1 MTVFS
6 VFNMSGGVGK
16 TTLTM
21 NLAYELKTRGL
32 RTLAVDMDPQA
43 SLTTFFG
50 LDPYE
55 LNQTIHNSLMNSE
68 PLPVESSE
76 WCDLV
81 PSNLHLA
88 QAELSLTAELRREY
102 RLSDALNKV
111 ASQYDVIIIDGP
123 PSLGLL
129 SVNCLVAADYLLVPL
144 ATNYKAVE
152 ATMGLLRVSIEIAG
166 KVNPS
171 LKVLGLVPTM
181 YDKRTTGSRRA
192 KEAID
197 EIADQLKL
205 PMFDG
210 MQVFEPIPLRIAISD
225 AQEAHQPLAVYDAK
239 NDGLLPIK
247 KIADVIVKRAEVA
260 V

>member
-21 NLAYELKTRGL
+21 NLAYELKTRGIS
-32 RTLAVDMDPQA
+32 TLAVDMDPQA

-50 LDPYE
+50 LDAYE
-55 LNQTIHNSLMNSE
+55 LPKTIHSSLMDSE
-68 PLPVESSE
+68 PLPIESSA
-76 WCDLV
+76 WSDLV
-81 PSNLHLA
+81 PANLKLT

-102 RLSDALNKV
+102 RLADALSKV
-111 ASQYDVIIIDGP
+111 ADKYEVIIIDGP

-129 SVNCLVAADYLLVPL
+129 SVNCLVAADYLVVPL

-166 KVNPS
+166 KVNPK

-181 YDKRTTGSRRA
+181 FDRRTSGSRRA

-197 EIADQLKL
+197 EIAKQLNL
-205 PMFDG
+205 PMFEG
-210 MQVFEPIPLRIAISD
+210 MEVFSPIPLRTAISD
-225 AQEAHQPLAVYDAK
+225 AQEAHQPLSVYDSK
-239 NDGLLPIK
+239 NDGLEPMRE
-247 KIADVIVKRAEVA
+247 IADAMASRVEVT

>member
-1 MTVFS
+1 MAVFS

-21 NLAYELKTRGL
+21 NLAYELNARGVK
-32 RTLAVDMDPQA
+32 TLAVDMDPQA

-50 LDPYE
+50 LDAYE
-55 LNQTIHNSLMNSE
+55 LPKTIHNSLMNSE
-68 PLPVESSE
+68 PLPIESSE
-76 WCDLV
+76 WCDLA
-81 PSNLHLA
+81 PANLTLA

-102 RLSDALNKV
+102 RLADALSKI
-111 ASQYDVIIIDGP
+111 SDQYDAIIVDGP

-129 SVNCLVAADYLLVPL
+129 SVNCLVAADYLIVPL

-152 ATMGLLRVSIEIAG
+152 ATMGLLRVSIEIAS
-166 KVNPS
+166 KVNPG

-181 YDKRTTGSRRA
+181 FDRRTSGARRA

-197 EIADQLKL
+197 DIAKQLQL
-205 PMFDG
+205 PMFEG
-210 MQVFEPIPLRIAISD
+210 MQVFAPVPLRTAISD
-225 AQEAHQPLAVYDAK
+225 AQEAHQPLSVYDSK
-239 NDGLLPIK
+239 NDGLKAIR
-247 KIADVIVKRAEVA
+247 KIADVMASRVEVT

>member
-6 VFNMSGGVGK
+6 IFNMSGGVGK

-21 NLAYELKTRGL
+21 NLSHELNTRGVK
-32 RTLAVDMDPQA
+32 TLAVDMDPQA

-50 LDPYE
+50 LDAYE
-55 LNQTIHNSLMNSE
+55 LPETIHNSLMDSE
-68 PLPVESSE
+68 PLPIESSE
-76 WCDLV
+76 WCDLA
-81 PSNLHLA
+81 PANLTLA

-102 RLSDALNKV
+102 RLADALSKV
-111 ASQYDVIIIDGP
+111 SDQYDAIIVDGP

-129 SVNCLVAADYLLVPL
+129 SVNCLVAADYLIVPL

-152 ATMGLLRVSIEIAG
+152 ATMGLLRVSIEIAS
-166 KVNPS
+166 KVNPG

-181 YDKRTTGSRRA
+181 FDRRTSGARRA

-197 EIADQLKL
+197 DIAAQLQL
-205 PMFDG
+205 PMFEG
-210 MQVFEPIPLRIAISD
+210 MQVFDPVPLRTAISD
-225 AQEAHQPLAVYDAK
+225 AQEAHQPLSVYDAR
-239 NDGLLPIK
+239 NDGLKAIR
-247 KIADVIVKRAEVA
+247 KIADVMASRIEVT